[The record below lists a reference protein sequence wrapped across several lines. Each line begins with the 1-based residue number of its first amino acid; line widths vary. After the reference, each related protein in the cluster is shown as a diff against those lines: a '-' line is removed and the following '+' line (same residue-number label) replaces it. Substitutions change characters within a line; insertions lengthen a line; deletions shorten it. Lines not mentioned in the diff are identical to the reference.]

1 METPS
6 SIEPVAVVYRFCKN
20 CANLIGRRMY
30 YQDSSDLWK
39 CGAKENEK
47 GINVVSGEKTY
58 KIIFCKDAREDKITA
73 VEACGREG
81 KWYQEYVEPSHE
93 AKLAAIQ
100 PSKVALRNLTLDDI

>member
-1 METPS
+1 METPL
-6 SIEPVAVVYRFCKN
+6 SIEPTYRFCKN

-58 KIIFCKDAREDKITA
+58 KIIFCKDAREDKIAA

-81 KWYQEYVEPSHE
+81 KWYQEYVEPSREE
-93 AKLAAIQ
+93 AQRKSINRAVGI
-100 PSKVALRNLTLDDI
+100 TLDDI